1 MFQLDNV
8 DRALRDLEGQIGA
21 PSVRHMPQNTNQG
34 FIYTIQQLSEALRII
49 KTEMDELKILTSSF
63 GN

>member
-34 FIYTIQQLSEALRII
+34 FVYTIQQLSEALRII
-49 KTEMDELKILTSSF
+49 KGDVDEVKIMISNL